1 MPQAFDGL
9 ALGSAFV
16 RANFGWKKYC
26 SLAVVFV
33 LITPIGIAIGIGV
46 SKSYAPGSKAA
57 LGTEAA
63 FNSFSA
69 GESSSHPLL
78 MLSSKWLYLPFI
90 GIYSDNISFAY
101 ASFHP
106 ILTFQAY

>member
-26 SLAVVFV
+26 SLAAIFV

-63 FNSFSA
+63 FNSVSA
-69 GESSSHPLL
+69 GESSSHLLSPLSPPL
-78 MLSSKWLYLPFI
+78 NHVVEHVVQRFKAYLR
-90 GIYSDNISFAY
+90 AC
-101 ASFHP
+101 
-106 ILTFQAY
+106 